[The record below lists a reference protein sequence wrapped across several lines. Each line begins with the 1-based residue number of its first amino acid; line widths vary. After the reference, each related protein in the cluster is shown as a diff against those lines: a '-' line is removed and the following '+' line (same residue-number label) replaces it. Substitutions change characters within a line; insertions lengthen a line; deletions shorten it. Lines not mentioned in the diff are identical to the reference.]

1 MKMKKTIFVK
11 IKPGSNENKVIKD
24 EIDFITNQFRVLTIK
39 TTSKPENGEANKS
52 IIEILSKYL
61 SVSKMQIKITSGL
74 SSREK
79 KIEYED

>member
-1 MKMKKTIFVK
+1 MKKTIFVK